1 MLLTCA
7 RTISPAG
14 VNWTLAGTQHER
26 QAELLFHLADAFG
39 NGGLRD
45 VEFVGGM
52 RDIARAAQDLQE
64 VEILFIQVNHSFLG
78 SYGTDLLTMVMMW
91 AK

>member
-1 MLLTCA
+1 
-7 RTISPAG
+7 
-14 VNWTLAGTQHER
+14 
-26 QAELLFHLADAFG
+26 
-39 NGGLRD
+39 
-45 VEFVGGM
+45 M